1 MPLSPHLERF
11 ELEDEGAQRTVAL
24 IAAYRSGEREV
35 VLLLPDDADEHP
47 GEETDAWIRLRVV
60 GEGGVELEELDDD
73 ALISEAWA
81 YFDEVFDLSSQDDLP
96 RGTP

>member
-11 ELEDEGAQRTVAL
+11 ELDDEGVPRTVAL

-47 GEETDAWIRLRVV
+47 GDETDAWIRIRVER
-60 GEGGVELEELDDD
+60 EGQVVLEELDED
-73 ALISEAWA
+73 ALIDEAWA
-81 YFDEVFDLSSQDDLP
+81 YFDEAFDLASEGEPS
-96 RGTP
+96 RGAP